1 MILDLADDQH
11 GPPDFVV
18 DDGVDVDG
26 DAVVGQDLLRRD
38 VEELGPDVEDGDGVD
53 ARHQEDQTW
62 VVS

>member
-38 VEELGPDVEDGDGVD
+38 VEELRPYVEDGDGVD